1 MNMDRDR
8 ETDIN
13 FDFLRGVIMG
23 AAGCILVLLSALTI
37 AQYAGKI
44 NVAAG
49 LKWDENGMSKEAV
62 EIKDKAE
69 ILSSYINRFYLNDID
84 YGKMGDIIYKA
95 MVSGLD
101 DKYAAYYT
109 KDEYKDISEK
119 TKGEFCGIGAYI
131 SQGKNDNYLKVAGV
145 VKGGPAEKAG
155 IKKGD
160 IIVEVDGEN
169 IQGKDSSYAVSKM
182 KGKKGTNV
190 SISVMRKGNK
200 KPITFNIKREVIHD
214 NTVSYKMLDNNIGY
228 ISVSAFETVTKKQ
241 FKSAVDCLEKK
252 NEKGLII
259 DLRDNGGGLLDTALD
274 MLDHILPKKLVVY
287 TKDKNGVAEEY
298 YTKDDKEI
306 KIPIVILV
314 NGNSA
319 SASEVFCGALRD
331 YGKAKLLGTKTF
343 GKGIVQSSFAFRD
356 GTGLKFT
363 TSKYYTPKG
372 MNIHG
377 TGFEPD
383 IKVKSNGKMTALKE
397 SGYKVD
403 NQINAAL
410 DYLTIALKSKR

>member
-49 LKWDENGMSKEAV
+49 LKLDENGMSKEAV

-131 SQGKNDNYLKVAGV
+131 SQGKNDNSLKVAGV

-274 MLDHILPKKLVVY
+274 MLDQIFPKKLVVY

-372 MNIHG
+372 INIHG

>member
-8 ETDIN
+8 EIDIN

-131 SQGKNDNYLKVAGV
+131 SQGKNDNSLKVAGV

-274 MLDHILPKKLVVY
+274 MLDQILPKKLVVY

-372 MNIHG
+372 INIHG

-410 DYLTIALKSKR
+410 DYFTIALKSKR

>member
-8 ETDIN
+8 EIDIN

-131 SQGKNDNYLKVAGV
+131 SQGKNDNSLKVAGV

-372 MNIHG
+372 INIHG

-410 DYLTIALKSKR
+410 DYLTIVLKSKR

>member
-145 VKGGPAEKAG
+145 VKGGPAQKAG

-169 IQGKDSSYAVSKM
+169 IQGKDSSYAISKM

-274 MLDHILPKKLVVY
+274 MLDQILPKKLVVY

-372 MNIHG
+372 INIHG

-410 DYLTIALKSKR
+410 DYLTIVLKSKR

>member
-8 ETDIN
+8 EIDIN

-131 SQGKNDNYLKVAGV
+131 SQGKNDNSLKVAGV

-274 MLDHILPKKLVVY
+274 MLDQILPKKLVVY

-372 MNIHG
+372 INIHG

-410 DYLTIALKSKR
+410 DYLTITLKSKR

>member
-1 MNMDRDR
+1 MNMDR

-131 SQGKNDNYLKVAGV
+131 SQGKNDNYLKMAGV

-274 MLDHILPKKLVVY
+274 MLDQILPKKLVVY

-372 MNIHG
+372 INIHG

-410 DYLTIALKSKR
+410 DYFEQ

>member
-214 NTVSYKMLDNNIGY
+214 NTVSYKMLDNSIGY
-228 ISVSAFETVTKKQ
+228 VSVSAFETITKKQ
-241 FKSAVDCLEKK
+241 FRKAIDSLEKK

-259 DLRDNGGGLLDTALD
+259 DLRNNGGGLLDTALD
-274 MLDHILPKKLVVY
+274 MLDQILPKKLVVY

-306 KIPIVILV
+306 NIPIVILV

-343 GKGIVQSSFAFRD
+343 GKGIVQSSFAFRE

-372 MNIHG
+372 INIHG

>member
-1 MNMDRDR
+1 
-8 ETDIN
+8 
-13 FDFLRGVIMG
+13 
-23 AAGCILVLLSALTI
+23 
-37 AQYAGKI
+37 
-44 NVAAG
+44 
-49 LKWDENGMSKEAV
+49 
-62 EIKDKAE
+62 
-69 ILSSYINRFYLNDID
+69 
-84 YGKMGDIIYKA
+84 
-95 MVSGLD
+95 
-101 DKYAAYYT
+101 
-109 KDEYKDISEK
+109 
-119 TKGEFCGIGAYI
+119 
-131 SQGKNDNYLKVAGV
+131 
-145 VKGGPAEKAG
+145 
-155 IKKGD
+155 
-160 IIVEVDGEN
+160 
-169 IQGKDSSYAVSKM
+169 M

-274 MLDHILPKKLVVY
+274 MLDQILPKKLVVY

-372 MNIHG
+372 INIHG

-410 DYLTIALKSKR
+410 DYLTITLKSKR

>member
-84 YGKMGDIIYKA
+84 YSKMGDIIYKA

-131 SQGKNDNYLKVAGV
+131 SQGKNDNSLKVAGV

-274 MLDHILPKKLVVY
+274 MLDQILPKKLVVY

-372 MNIHG
+372 INIHG

-410 DYLTIALKSKR
+410 DYLTITLKSKR

>member
-23 AAGCILVLLSALTI
+23 AAVCILVLLSALTI

-145 VKGGPAEKAG
+145 VKGGPAQKAG

-169 IQGKDSSYAVSKM
+169 IKGKDSSYAISKM

-274 MLDHILPKKLVVY
+274 MLDQILPKKLVVY

-372 MNIHG
+372 INIHG

>member
-145 VKGGPAEKAG
+145 VKGGPAQKAG

-169 IQGKDSSYAVSKM
+169 IQGKDSSYAISKM

-274 MLDHILPKKLVVY
+274 MLDQILPKKLVVY

-343 GKGIVQSSFAFRD
+343 GKGIVRSSFAFRD

-372 MNIHG
+372 INIHG

>member
-23 AAGCILVLLSALTI
+23 AAGCILVLLSVLTI

-131 SQGKNDNYLKVAGV
+131 SQRKNDNSLKVAGV

-228 ISVSAFETVTKKQ
+228 IWRK
-241 FKSAVDCLEKK
+241 
-252 NEKGLII
+252 LI
-259 DLRDNGGGLLDTALD
+259 T
-274 MLDHILPKKLVVY
+274 
-287 TKDKNGVAEEY
+287 
-298 YTKDDKEI
+298 
-306 KIPIVILV
+306 
-314 NGNSA
+314 
-319 SASEVFCGALRD
+319 
-331 YGKAKLLGTKTF
+331 
-343 GKGIVQSSFAFRD
+343 
-356 GTGLKFT
+356 
-363 TSKYYTPKG
+363 
-372 MNIHG
+372 
-377 TGFEPD
+377 
-383 IKVKSNGKMTALKE
+383 
-397 SGYKVD
+397 
-403 NQINAAL
+403 
-410 DYLTIALKSKR
+410 

>member
-131 SQGKNDNYLKVAGV
+131 SQGKNDNSLKVAGV
-145 VKGGPAEKAG
+145 VKGGPAQKAG

-169 IQGKDSSYAVSKM
+169 IQGKDSSYAISKM

-274 MLDHILPKKLVVY
+274 MLDQILPKKLVVY

-372 MNIHG
+372 INIHG

>member
-8 ETDIN
+8 EIDIN

-131 SQGKNDNYLKVAGV
+131 SQGKNDNSLKVAGV

-228 ISVSAFETVTKKQ
+228 ISVSVFETVTKKQ

-274 MLDHILPKKLVVY
+274 MLDQILPKKLVVY

-372 MNIHG
+372 INIHG

>member
-8 ETDIN
+8 EIDIN

-131 SQGKNDNYLKVAGV
+131 SQGKNDNSLKVAGV

-169 IQGKDSSYAVSKM
+169 IQGKDSSYAISKM

-200 KPITFNIKREVIHD
+200 KTITFNIKREVIHD

-274 MLDHILPKKLVVY
+274 MLDQILPKKLVVY

-372 MNIHG
+372 INIHG

>member
-131 SQGKNDNYLKVAGV
+131 SQGKNDNSLKVAGV

-259 DLRDNGGGLLDTALD
+259 DLRDNGGGLLDTALN
-274 MLDHILPKKLVVY
+274 MLDQILPKKLVVY

-372 MNIHG
+372 INIHG

>member
-131 SQGKNDNYLKVAGV
+131 SQGKNDNSLKVAGV

-190 SISVMRKGNK
+190 SILVMRKGNK
-200 KPITFNIKREVIHD
+200 KTITFNIKREVIHD

-274 MLDHILPKKLVVY
+274 MLDQILPKKLVVY

-372 MNIHG
+372 INIHG

-403 NQINAAL
+403 NQINVAL

>member
-131 SQGKNDNYLKVAGV
+131 SQGKNDNSLKVAGV
-145 VKGGPAEKAG
+145 VKGGPAEKEG

-190 SISVMRKGNK
+190 SISVVRKGNK

-372 MNIHG
+372 INIHG

>member
-131 SQGKNDNYLKVAGV
+131 SQGKNDNSLKVAGV

-252 NEKGLII
+252 NERGLII

-274 MLDHILPKKLVVY
+274 MLDQILPKKLVVY

-372 MNIHG
+372 INIHG

>member
-69 ILSSYINRFYLNDID
+69 ILSSYINRLYLNDID

-145 VKGGPAEKAG
+145 VKGGPAQKAG

-274 MLDHILPKKLVVY
+274 MLDQILPKKLVVY

-306 KIPIVILV
+306 NIPIVILV

-372 MNIHG
+372 INIHG

>member
-131 SQGKNDNYLKVAGV
+131 SQGKNDNSLKVAGV

-182 KGKKGTNV
+182 KGKKVTNV

-274 MLDHILPKKLVVY
+274 MLDQILPKKLVVY

-372 MNIHG
+372 INIHG

>member
-23 AAGCILVLLSALTI
+23 AAGCILVLLSVLMI

-131 SQGKNDNYLKVAGV
+131 SQGKNDNSLKVAGV

-274 MLDHILPKKLVVY
+274 MLDQILPKKLVVY

-372 MNIHG
+372 INIHG

>member
-131 SQGKNDNYLKVAGV
+131 SQGKNDNSLKVAGV
-145 VKGGPAEKAG
+145 VKGGPTEKAG

-190 SISVMRKGNK
+190 SISVVRKGNK

-228 ISVSAFETVTKKQ
+228 ISVSAFETVTKKK

-372 MNIHG
+372 INIHG

>member
-274 MLDHILPKKLVVY
+274 MLDQILPKKLVVY

-372 MNIHG
+372 INIHG

-410 DYLTIALKSKR
+410 DYLTITLKSKR

>member
-131 SQGKNDNYLKVAGV
+131 SQGKNDNSLKVAGV
-145 VKGGPAEKAG
+145 VKGGPTEKAG

-190 SISVMRKGNK
+190 SISVVRKGNK

-372 MNIHG
+372 INIHG

>member
-131 SQGKNDNYLKVAGV
+131 SQGKNDNSLKVAGV

-319 SASEVFCGALRD
+319 GASEVFCGALRD

-372 MNIHG
+372 INIHG

>member
-23 AAGCILVLLSALTI
+23 AAGCILVLLSVLTI

-372 MNIHG
+372 INIHG

-410 DYLTIALKSKR
+410 DYLTITLKSKR

>member
-131 SQGKNDNYLKVAGV
+131 SQGKNDNSLKVAGV

-190 SISVMRKGNK
+190 SISVVRKGNK

-343 GKGIVQSSFAFRD
+343 GKGIVQSSFAIRD

-372 MNIHG
+372 INIHG

>member
-8 ETDIN
+8 EIDIN

-84 YGKMGDIIYKA
+84 YGKMGDIIYKT

-131 SQGKNDNYLKVAGV
+131 SQGKNDNSLKVAGV

-274 MLDHILPKKLVVY
+274 MLDQILPKKLVVY

-372 MNIHG
+372 INIHG

>member
-131 SQGKNDNYLKVAGV
+131 SQGKNDNSLKVAGV

-169 IQGKDSSYAVSKM
+169 IQGKDSSYAISKM

-274 MLDHILPKKLVVY
+274 MLDQILPKKLVVY

-372 MNIHG
+372 INIHG

-410 DYLTIALKSKR
+410 DYHTIALKSKR

>member
-145 VKGGPAEKAG
+145 VKGGPAQKAG

-169 IQGKDSSYAVSKM
+169 IKGKDSSYAISKM

-274 MLDHILPKKLVVY
+274 MLDQILPKKLVVY

-314 NGNSA
+314 NVNSA

-372 MNIHG
+372 INIHG

>member
-131 SQGKNDNYLKVAGV
+131 SQGKNDNSLKVAGV

-190 SISVMRKGNK
+190 SISVVRKGNK

-214 NTVSYKMLDNNIGY
+214 NTVSYKMLDSNIGY

-372 MNIHG
+372 INIHG

>member
-131 SQGKNDNYLKVAGV
+131 SQGKNDNSLKVAGI

-241 FKSAVDCLEKK
+241 FKSAIDCLEKK

-274 MLDHILPKKLVVY
+274 MLDQILPKKLLVY
-287 TKDKNGVAEEY
+287 TKDKNRVAEEY

-372 MNIHG
+372 INIHG

>member
-131 SQGKNDNYLKVAGV
+131 SQGKNDNSLKVAGV

-169 IQGKDSSYAVSKM
+169 IQGKDSSYAISKM

-214 NTVSYKMLDNNIGY
+214 NTVPYKMLDNNIGY

-274 MLDHILPKKLVVY
+274 MLDQILPKKLVVY

-372 MNIHG
+372 INIHG

>member
-131 SQGKNDNYLKVAGV
+131 SQGKNDNSLKVAGV

-190 SISVMRKGNK
+190 SISVVRKGNK

-287 TKDKNGVAEEY
+287 RKDKNGVAEEY

-372 MNIHG
+372 INIHG

>member
-49 LKWDENGMSKEAV
+49 LKWDENGMSKEAE

-145 VKGGPAEKAG
+145 VKGGPAQKAG

-169 IQGKDSSYAVSKM
+169 IKGKDSSYAISKM

-274 MLDHILPKKLVVY
+274 MLDQILPKKLVVY

-372 MNIHG
+372 INIHG

>member
-8 ETDIN
+8 DIN

-69 ILSSYINRFYLNDID
+69 RLSSYINRFYLNDID

-131 SQGKNDNYLKVAGV
+131 SQGKNDNSLKVAGV

-214 NTVSYKMLDNNIGY
+214 NTVSYKMLDNSIGY
-228 ISVSAFETVTKKQ
+228 VSVSAFETITKKQ
-241 FKSAVDCLEKK
+241 FRKAIDSLEKK

-259 DLRDNGGGLLDTALD
+259 DLRNNGGGLLDTALD
-274 MLDHILPKKLVVY
+274 MLDQILPKKLVVY

-306 KIPIVILV
+306 NIPIVILV

-372 MNIHG
+372 INIHG

-410 DYLTIALKSKR
+410 DYFEQ

>member
-145 VKGGPAEKAG
+145 VKGGPAQKAG
-155 IKKGD
+155 IK
-160 IIVEVDGEN
+160 
-169 IQGKDSSYAVSKM
+169 
-182 KGKKGTNV
+182 
-190 SISVMRKGNK
+190 R
-200 KPITFNIKREVIHD
+200 R
-214 NTVSYKMLDNNIGY
+214 
-228 ISVSAFETVTKKQ
+228 
-241 FKSAVDCLEKK
+241 
-252 NEKGLII
+252 
-259 DLRDNGGGLLDTALD
+259 
-274 MLDHILPKKLVVY
+274 
-287 TKDKNGVAEEY
+287 Y
-298 YTKDDKEI
+298 Y
-306 KIPIVILV
+306 
-314 NGNSA
+314 
-319 SASEVFCGALRD
+319 C
-331 YGKAKLLGTKTF
+331 
-343 GKGIVQSSFAFRD
+343 
-356 GTGLKFT
+356 
-363 TSKYYTPKG
+363 
-372 MNIHG
+372 
-377 TGFEPD
+377 
-383 IKVKSNGKMTALKE
+383 
-397 SGYKVD
+397 
-403 NQINAAL
+403 
-410 DYLTIALKSKR
+410 

>member
-145 VKGGPAEKAG
+145 VKGGPAQKAG

-169 IQGKDSSYAVSKM
+169 IKGKDSSYAISKM

-274 MLDHILPKKLVVY
+274 MLDQILPKKLVVY

-298 YTKDDKEI
+298 YTKDDTEI

-372 MNIHG
+372 INIHG

>member
-145 VKGGPAEKAG
+145 VKGGPAQKAG

-214 NTVSYKMLDNNIGY
+214 NTVSYKMHDNKIGY
-228 ISVSAFETVTKKQ
+228 NSVSAFETVTKKQ

-274 MLDHILPKKLVVY
+274 MLDQILPKKLVVY

-306 KIPIVILV
+306 NIPIVILV

-372 MNIHG
+372 INIHG

-397 SGYKVD
+397 SGYKAD